1 MEEVNLLGSI
11 FDGMDKINNG
21 EEDETLKAIG
31 AFLALPD
38 EEFNRLKDGVLAEIT
53 KNFNNN
59 DKLLLAQSMNLN
71 GVRAEDLGQIFVDY
85 ERELEEQFKDVMSE
99 TKRDFLK
106 QLVGIIFNEFVE
118 SEGISKRVI
127 NIPIQL
133 IHEDAKIPTYANIT
147 DAGLDI
153 YALEDITI
161 GPGETKLIKTGLKV
175 AIPKGYE
182 LQVRPKSGRS
192 LKTKLRIA
200 NTPGTID
207 SGYRDEIGV
216 IVENIEPPIK
226 DIGYEFDD
234 ATKRPIIT
242 SILHGE
248 SYTISKGDK
257 FAQLVLSEVPQAAF
271 YEVGDIGEF
280 EGDRGGGFGST
291 DNK

>member
-1 MEEVNLLGSI
+1 MEEVNLLGNI
-11 FDGMDKINNG
+11 FDGIDKINNG
-21 EEDETLKAIG
+21 EEDETLQAIG

-71 GVRAEDLGQIFVDY
+71 GVKAEDLSQIFVDY

-99 TKRDFLK
+99 PKRDFLK
-106 QLVGIIFNEFVE
+106 QLVGIIFNEFIE

>member
-1 MEEVNLLGSI
+1 MEEINLLGNI
-11 FDGMDKINNG
+11 FDGMDKINDG
-21 EEDETLKAIG
+21 EEDETLKAVG

-38 EEFNRLKDGVLAEIT
+38 EEFNRLKDGVLAEIA

-71 GVRAEDLGQIFVDY
+71 GVKAEDLSQIFVDY

-133 IHEDAKIPTYANIT
+133 IHKEAKIPTYANIT